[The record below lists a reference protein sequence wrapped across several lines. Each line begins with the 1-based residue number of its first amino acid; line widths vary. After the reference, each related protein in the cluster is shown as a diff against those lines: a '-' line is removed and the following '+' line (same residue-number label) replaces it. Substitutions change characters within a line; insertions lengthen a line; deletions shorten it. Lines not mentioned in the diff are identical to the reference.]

1 MNHIMIAGHLGSDP
15 ETRFTSGGQKVTS
28 FRVACNS
35 RRGGKDDTMWVR
47 VTVWGEQFDR
57 LMPYLKKGSAV
68 MVHGELHKPEIY
80 NSRDGTPQVS
90 IDMTASQINFSPF
103 GKGDRS
109 NGQQQQ
115 TQNAAPSHD
124 MASVTPAQGMTSEPA
139 PFSEDEIPF

>member
-1 MNHIMIAGHLGSDP
+1 MNHMMIAGHLGSDP
-15 ETRFTSGGQKVTS
+15 ETRYTSGGQKVTT

-35 RRGGKDDTMWVR
+35 KRSGKDETMWIR

-68 MVHGELHKPEIY
+68 MVHGDLHKPEIY
-80 NSRDGTPQVS
+80 NNRDGVPQVS
-90 IDMTASQINFSPF
+90 LELTASQINFSPF

-109 NGQQQQ
+109 NAQG
-115 TQNAAPSHD
+115 TQNAAPSHE
-124 MASVTPAQGMTSEPA
+124 MASVTPAHGMSNEPP